1 MNTIQVVAG
10 ALYDAAGRVLIAQR
24 PPGKALAGR
33 WEFPGGKVH
42 DGEGPY
48 AALVRE
54 LREELGVEVQS
65 AERLMRYAHAYPD
78 RVVWLDMWV
87 VGEWRGEPR
96 SLDGQA
102 LKWVEPAQLA
112 AEDILEADQPIVAAL
127 ARLQSARMETIRVR
141 NPRNGRFDY
150 EFAVPETA
158 ELARRAGELRAAQRE
173 WSVRPVGWRI
183 EVLQRWKAELLA
195 RRPAV
200 VDALT
205 TDTGRHLLAQAE
217 FGGTIGAIDRW
228 CAQAPG
234 LVHAEE
240 GRSQAQP
247 TITFR
252 SQLVPYPLVGVISP
266 WNFPLTL
273 SLIDAIPAL
282 LAGCAVLVKPSE
294 VTPRFVAPLNDAI
307 RAVPELAAVLDMVP
321 GDGRTGAALV
331 GLVDAVCFTGSV
343 KTGRLVGRAAAEHFI
358 PAFLELGGK
367 DPVIVTE
374 SADLELATDVVL
386 RASVLATGQACQSL
400 ERVYVQDTVYDRF
413 VSRLVEKASA
423 VPINFPDLHRGVV
436 GPLIFYGQADV
447 IAAQIDDAV
456 RHGARV
462 LCGGQVEIHGG
473 GGRWVRP
480 TVVVDVDHTM
490 KLMTEETFGP
500 VMPVM
505 KFRTVDEA
513 VELANFGVYGL
524 SAAVI
529 AGTLDEAEAI
539 AVRIDAGAVSLND
552 GSLTGVMH
560 EAEKNSFKC
569 SGLGGSRMGPAG
581 LTRFLRKKALL
592 RQTGA
597 PATIGMF
604 DESHAAR

>member
-1 MNTIQVVAG
+1 
-10 ALYDAAGRVLIAQR
+10 
-24 PPGKALAGR
+24 
-33 WEFPGGKVH
+33 
-42 DGEGPY
+42 
-48 AALVRE
+48 
-54 LREELGVEVQS
+54 
-65 AERLMRYAHAYPD
+65 
-78 RVVWLDMWV
+78 
-87 VGEWRGEPR
+87 
-96 SLDGQA
+96 
-102 LKWVEPAQLA
+102 
-112 AEDILEADQPIVAAL
+112 
-127 ARLQSARMETIRVR
+127 METIRVR
-141 NPRNGRFDY
+141 NPRNGQFDY
-150 EFAVPETA
+150 EFPVPAPEA
-158 ELARRAGELRAAQRE
+158 LARRAGELREAQRD
-173 WSVRPVGWRI
+173 WSARTVGSRI

-195 RRPAV
+195 RKSAI

-217 FGGTIGAIDRW
+217 FGGTLGAIDRW
-228 CAQAPG
+228 CAQAPA
-234 LVHAEE
+234 LVHGDE

-282 LAGCAVLVKPSE
+282 LAGCAVLIKPSE
-294 VTPRFVAPLNDAI
+294 VTPRFVAPVNEAI
-307 RAVPELAAVLDMVP
+307 RAVPELAAVLDMIP

-331 GLVDAVCFTGSV
+331 GLVDVVCFTGSV
-343 KTGRLVGRAAAEHFI
+343 KTGRLVGCSAAEHFI

-400 ERVYVQDTVYDRF
+400 ERVYVQDTIYDQF
-413 VSRLVEKASA
+413 VGRLVEKASA
-423 VPINFPDLHRGVV
+423 VPINYPDLHKGVV
-436 GPLIFYGQADV
+436 GPLIFDRQADV
-447 IAAQIDDAV
+447 IAEQIDDAV
-456 RHGARV
+456 KHGARV
-462 LCGGQVEIHGG
+462 LCGGVVEIHGG

-480 TVVVDVDHTM
+480 TVVVDVDHSM
-490 KLMTEETFGP
+490 KLMTDETFGP

-505 KFRTVDEA
+505 KFHTVDEA
-513 VELANFGVYGL
+513 VALANESIYGL

-529 AGTLDEAEAI
+529 AGTLEEAESI
-539 AVRIDAGAVSLND
+539 GRRIDAGAVSLND

-581 LTRFLRKKALL
+581 LTRFFRKKALI
-592 RQTGA
+592 RQTGR
-597 PATIGMF
+597 PATIGLF
-604 DESHAAR
+604 DEANASPS

>member
-1 MNTIQVVAG
+1 
-10 ALYDAAGRVLIAQR
+10 
-24 PPGKALAGR
+24 
-33 WEFPGGKVH
+33 
-42 DGEGPY
+42 
-48 AALVRE
+48 
-54 LREELGVEVQS
+54 
-65 AERLMRYAHAYPD
+65 
-78 RVVWLDMWV
+78 
-87 VGEWRGEPR
+87 
-96 SLDGQA
+96 
-102 LKWVEPAQLA
+102 
-112 AEDILEADQPIVAAL
+112 
-127 ARLQSARMETIRVR
+127 MEIIRVR
-141 NPRNGRFDY
+141 NPRNGQFDY
-150 EFAVPETA
+150 EFPVPATEA
-158 ELARRAGELRAAQRE
+158 LAGRASQLRMAQRE
-173 WSVRPVGWRI
+173 WSVRTVASRV
-183 EVLQRWKAELLA
+183 EVLQRWKGELLA
-195 RRPAV
+195 RRQAV

-228 CAQAPG
+228 CAQAPALAHG
-234 LVHAEE
+234 EE

-247 TITFR
+247 TITYR

-282 LAGCAVLVKPSE
+282 LAGCAVLIKPSE
-294 VTPRFVAPLNDAI
+294 VTPRFVAPVNDAI
-307 RAVPELAAVLDMVP
+307 RAVPELAAVLDMIP

-331 GLVDAVCFTGSV
+331 GLVDVVCFTGSV
-343 KTGRLVGRAAAEHFI
+343 KTGRLVGRSAAEHFI

-400 ERVYVQDTVYDRF
+400 ERVYVQDTLYERF

-423 VPINFPDLHRGVV
+423 VPINYPDLHKGVV
-436 GPLIFYGQADV
+436 GPLIFDRQADV
-447 IAAQIDDAV
+447 IAEQIDDAV
-456 RHGARV
+456 KHGARV

-490 KLMTEETFGP
+490 KLMTDETFGP

-505 KFRTVDEA
+505 KFHTVDEA

-529 AGTLDEAEAI
+529 AGTLEEAEAI

-581 LTRFLRKKALL
+581 LTRFFRKKALL
-592 RQTGA
+592 RQTGK

-604 DESHAAR
+604 DESNAAR

>member
-1 MNTIQVVAG
+1 
-10 ALYDAAGRVLIAQR
+10 
-24 PPGKALAGR
+24 
-33 WEFPGGKVH
+33 
-42 DGEGPY
+42 
-48 AALVRE
+48 
-54 LREELGVEVQS
+54 
-65 AERLMRYAHAYPD
+65 
-78 RVVWLDMWV
+78 
-87 VGEWRGEPR
+87 
-96 SLDGQA
+96 
-102 LKWVEPAQLA
+102 
-112 AEDILEADQPIVAAL
+112 
-127 ARLQSARMETIRVR
+127 METLQVR
-141 NPRNGRFDY
+141 NPRTGKFDY
-150 EFAVPETA
+150 SIEPLEPEALAQRAAV
-158 ELARRAGELRAAQRE
+158 LRAAQRD
-173 WSVRPVGWRI
+173 WAARPVAERVA
-183 EVLQRWKAELLA
+183 VLQRWKAALLA
-195 RRPAV
+195 NRDAI

-205 TDTGRHLLAQAE
+205 TDTGRHLLAHAE
-217 FGGTIGAIDRW
+217 FGGTVAAIDRW
-228 CAQAPG
+228 CAQAPQ
-234 LVHAEE
+234 LVQEEE

-247 TITFR
+247 SITFR

-294 VTPRFVAPLNDAI
+294 IAPRFATPLRRSLAE
-307 RAVPELAAVLDMVP
+307 VPELAAVCDFVL

-331 GLVDAVCFTGSV
+331 GLVDVVCFTGSV
-343 KTGRLVGRAAAEHFI
+343 KTGRAVGRAAAEHFI

-400 ERVYVQDTVYDRF
+400 ERVYVQDTVYERF
-413 VSRLVEKASA
+413 VARLVEKASA
-423 VPINFPDLHRGVV
+423 VPINYPDLHAGVV
-436 GPLIFYGQADV
+436 GPLIFDRQADV
-447 IAAQIDDAV
+447 IAEQIDDAV
-456 RHGARV
+456 KHGARV

-490 KLMTEETFGP
+490 KLMTDETFGP

-505 KFRTVDEA
+505 KFHTVDEA

-529 AGTLDEAEAI
+529 AGTLEEAEAI

-581 LTRFLRKKALL
+581 LTRFFRKKALL
-592 RQTGA
+592 RQTGK
-597 PATIGMF
+597 PATIGLF
-604 DESHAAR
+604 DESKAPR

>member
-1 MNTIQVVAG
+1 
-10 ALYDAAGRVLIAQR
+10 
-24 PPGKALAGR
+24 
-33 WEFPGGKVH
+33 
-42 DGEGPY
+42 
-48 AALVRE
+48 
-54 LREELGVEVQS
+54 
-65 AERLMRYAHAYPD
+65 
-78 RVVWLDMWV
+78 
-87 VGEWRGEPR
+87 
-96 SLDGQA
+96 
-102 LKWVEPAQLA
+102 
-112 AEDILEADQPIVAAL
+112 
-127 ARLQSARMETIRVR
+127 METIRVR
-141 NPRNGRFDY
+141 NPRNGQFDY
-150 EFAVPETA
+150 EFAVPET
-158 ELARRAGELRAAQRE
+158 ESLTKRAADLRAAQRD
-173 WSVRPVGWRI
+173 WSERTVEVRV

-195 RRPAV
+195 RRLAI

-228 CAQAPG
+228 CALAPA
-234 LVHAEE
+234 LVHGDE
-240 GRSQAQP
+240 GRSRAQP
-247 TITFR
+247 TISFR
-252 SQLVPYPLVGVISP
+252 TQLVPYPLVGVISP

-294 VTPRFVAPLNDAI
+294 VTPRFVAPVIDAI
-307 RAVPELAAVLDMVP
+307 RAVPELAAVLDMIP

-331 GLVDAVCFTGSV
+331 GLVDVVCFTGSV
-343 KTGRLVGRAAAEHFI
+343 KTGRLVGRSAAEHFI

-367 DPVIVTE
+367 DPVIVME

-400 ERVYVQDTVYDRF
+400 ERVYVQDTIYDRF
-413 VSRLVEKASA
+413 VSLLVEKASA
-423 VPINFPDLHRGVV
+423 VPINYPDLHKGVV
-436 GPLIFYGQADV
+436 GPLIFDRQADV
-447 IAAQIDDAV
+447 IAEQIDDAV
-456 RHGARV
+456 KHGARV

-480 TVVVDVDHTM
+480 TVVVDVDHSM
-490 KLMTEETFGP
+490 KLMTDETFGP

-505 KFRTVDEA
+505 KFHTVDEA

-529 AGTLDEAEAI
+529 AGTLEEAEAI

-581 LTRFLRKKALL
+581 LTRFFRKKALL
-592 RQTGA
+592 RQTGK

-604 DESHAAR
+604 DESNAPR

>member
-1 MNTIQVVAG
+1 
-10 ALYDAAGRVLIAQR
+10 
-24 PPGKALAGR
+24 
-33 WEFPGGKVH
+33 
-42 DGEGPY
+42 
-48 AALVRE
+48 
-54 LREELGVEVQS
+54 
-65 AERLMRYAHAYPD
+65 
-78 RVVWLDMWV
+78 
-87 VGEWRGEPR
+87 
-96 SLDGQA
+96 
-102 LKWVEPAQLA
+102 
-112 AEDILEADQPIVAAL
+112 
-127 ARLQSARMETIRVR
+127 METIRVR
-141 NPRNGRFDY
+141 NPRNGQFDY
-150 EFAVPETA
+150 EFPVPETEALAGRAA
-158 ELARRAGELRAAQRE
+158 ELRTAQRE
-173 WSVRPVGWRI
+173 WSARTVESRV
-183 EVLQRWKAELLA
+183 EVLQCWKAELLA
-195 RRPAV
+195 RRAV
-200 VDALT
+200 IIDALT
-205 TDTGRHLLAQAE
+205 IDTGRHLLAQAE

-228 CAQAPG
+228 CAQAPA
-234 LVHAEE
+234 LVRGDE

-252 SQLVPYPLVGVISP
+252 AQLVPYPLVGVISP

-282 LAGCAVLVKPSE
+282 LAGCAVLIKPSE
-294 VTPRFVAPLNDAI
+294 VTPRFVGPVNEAI
-307 RAVPELAAVLDMVP
+307 RAVPELAAVLDMTP

-331 GLVDAVCFTGSV
+331 GLVDVVCFTGSV
-343 KTGRLVGRAAAEHFI
+343 KTGRLVGRSAAEHFI

-423 VPINFPDLHRGVV
+423 VPINFPDLHQGVV
-436 GPLIFYGQADV
+436 GPLIFDRQADV
-447 IAAQIDDAV
+447 IAEQIDDAV
-456 RHGARV
+456 KHGARV
-462 LCGGQVEIHGG
+462 LCGGVVEIHGG

-490 KLMTEETFGP
+490 KLMTDETFGP

-505 KFRTVDEA
+505 KFHTVDEA
-513 VELANFGVYGL
+513 VELANFGVFGL

-529 AGTLDEAEAI
+529 AGTLEEAEAI

-581 LTRFLRKKALL
+581 LTRFFRKKALL
-592 RQTGA
+592 RQTGK

-604 DESHAAR
+604 DESNAPR